1 MNVPF
6 EAIPLREGRIPRGSC
21 LFHFLFFCLYG
32 KIIQTIYKGLCE
44 MSDCIFCKIVNG
56 EIPAA
61 KVFENEH
68 VLAFLDISQVTKGHT
83 LVIPK
88 IHKEN
93 IFELTPEIARNLFE
107 VVPVIANALK
117 QEFDPIGLNT
127 INNNGEHAGQ
137 SVFHYHMH
145 LIPRYGKGDGFG
157 AVWKNNQSEY
167 TPQTLQEMAEGIS
180 KQL

>member
-1 MNVPF
+1 
-6 EAIPLREGRIPRGSC
+6 
-21 LFHFLFFCLYG
+21 
-32 KIIQTIYKGLCE
+32 

-88 IHKEN
+88 VHKEN
-93 IFELTPEIARNLFE
+93 LYELTPEIARNLFE
-107 VVPVIANALK
+107 VVPAIANAIK
-117 QEFDPIGLNT
+117 AEYQPIGLNT
-127 INNNGEHAGQ
+127 LNNNGVEAGQ

-145 LIPRYGKGDGFG
+145 LLPRYGKGDGFG
-157 AVWKNNQSEY
+157 AVWKSHQDEY
-167 TPQTLQEMAEGIS
+167 TPEELQHIAKSIHQ
-180 KQL
+180 QLNK